1 MSSGSY
7 LQADVQC
14 PFYRF
19 DDRRRIVCEGAA
31 QGAVSIQMFKSRA
44 ECEEHMLRF
53 CCRSY
58 ECCPLQKGLMTK
70 YEEDDKL

>member
-1 MSSGSY
+1 MSGGSY

-31 QGAVSIQMFKSRA
+31 QGAVSIQMFKSRE
-44 ECEEHMLRF
+44 EC
-53 CCRSY
+53 
-58 ECCPLQKGLMTK
+58 
-70 YEEDDKL
+70 

>member
-31 QGAVSIQMFKSRA
+31 QGAISIQMFKSRE

-53 CCRSY
+53 CCSSY

-70 YEEDDKL
+70 YEEKK